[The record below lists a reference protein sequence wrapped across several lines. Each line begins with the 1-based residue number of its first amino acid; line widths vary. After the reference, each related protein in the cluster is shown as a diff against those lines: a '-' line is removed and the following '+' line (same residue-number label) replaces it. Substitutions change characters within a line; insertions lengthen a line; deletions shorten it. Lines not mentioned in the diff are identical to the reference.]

1 MFLLLLFFSSCGLSI
16 QIQILQITL
25 ILIQDMF
32 NNHVFHLFLLACVLD
47 GRVVRFMILTIAL
60 LSGREVILEVDPE
73 CRLRDIKQAAKGQF
87 DVSLGKLLTQSGEVL
102 QHSIPI
108 GQQVMDGEIVTATVR
123 PDALQLM
130 ANGRAF
136 CALRNDGS
144 LKCWGN
150 PFTGGDSSL
159 VDDQLV
165 NVRSVKGALGKRG
178 ETEETERPLLVG
190 FFGSSGST
198 AGHLRIPDINR
209 GMGK

>member
-1 MFLLLLFFSSCGLSI
+1 
-16 QIQILQITL
+16 
-25 ILIQDMF
+25 
-32 NNHVFHLFLLACVLD
+32 
-47 GRVVRFMILTIAL
+47 MILTIAL

-87 DVSLGKLLTQSGEVL
+87 DVSLGKILTQSGEVL

-108 GQQVMDGEIVTATVR
+108 GQQVMDGETLTATVR

-165 NVRSVKGALGKRG
+165 NVRSVKGALEGK
-178 ETEETERPLLVG
+178 PSSHFLVG
-190 FFGSSGST
+190 FFGSIKSQLP
-198 AGHLRIPDINR
+198 A
-209 GMGK
+209 

>member
-1 MFLLLLFFSSCGLSI
+1 
-16 QIQILQITL
+16 
-25 ILIQDMF
+25 
-32 NNHVFHLFLLACVLD
+32 
-47 GRVVRFMILTIAL
+47 MILTIAL
-60 LSGREVILEVDPE
+60 LSGRSVILEVDPE

-108 GQQVMDGEIVTATVR
+108 GQQVMDGEILTATVR

-165 NVRSVKGALGKRG
+165 NVRSVKGALVRG
-178 ETEETERPLLVG
+178 ET
-190 FFGSSGST
+190 SSAFS
-198 AGHLRIPDINR
+198 AIRVDQLPNCFPDINR
-209 GMGK
+209 GMGKLTLYNIYIYMYIYI